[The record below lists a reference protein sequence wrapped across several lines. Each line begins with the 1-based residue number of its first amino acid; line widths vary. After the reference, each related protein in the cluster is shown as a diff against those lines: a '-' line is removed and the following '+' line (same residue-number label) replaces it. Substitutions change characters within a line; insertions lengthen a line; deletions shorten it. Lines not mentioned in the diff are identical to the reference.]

1 MSSRIEVVELYLS
14 KVEKTS
20 EKFLFEGNLYGNG

>member
-1 MSSRIEVVELYLS
+1 MSMTVEVVELYLS

-20 EKFLFEGNLYGNG
+20 EKFLFERNLHGNG